1 MSSEDAKSFVAHM
14 LGLLKGA
21 NLNTGSLTINLNF
34 DQATNISNNSGR
46 YDSKGYHR
54 IGWPPK
60 AVV

>member
-34 DQATNISNNSGR
+34 DQATNISNNSEQHAANVAG
-46 YDSKGYHR
+46 
-54 IGWPPK
+54 
-60 AVV
+60 VVNGKLQ